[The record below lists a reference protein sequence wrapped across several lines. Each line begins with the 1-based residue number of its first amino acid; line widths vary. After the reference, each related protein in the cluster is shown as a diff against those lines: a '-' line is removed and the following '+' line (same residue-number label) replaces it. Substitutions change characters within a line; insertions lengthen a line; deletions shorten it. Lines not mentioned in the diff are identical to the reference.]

1 MEKKQER
8 KMENPQ
14 LVDIKQVRVV
24 WTTSFF
30 SSKIQE
36 RIILKKCTGGP
47 SSKESNTPLQRPL
60 GFASPLK
67 AID

>member
-14 LVDIKQVRVV
+14 LGDIKQVRVV

-36 RIILKKCTGGP
+36 RIILKKCTGGL
-47 SSKESNTPLQRPL
+47 SSKQSNRPLQPPL
-60 GFASPLK
+60 GFAPPFK